1 MAITKGHGNPH
12 WTEDEVV
19 LALDLYFKLAGNAPG
34 PSDPQVIDLSHTL
47 RSIPYHAE
55 AARKESF
62 RNADGVAFKLQNLRQ
77 LATGKGLANTSK
89 TDKTVWERFGHDP
102 AATSARAALIRQ
114 ATQILSVPE
123 IEPDEEVFAEG
134 KAVTRAHRRVER
146 SKELRKKLLEQRRLR
161 NEVRCDICGYHNRT
175 GDRRFEYAGLEAHH
189 LRPLAI
195 LGATAT
201 KVSDL
206 ALLCATCHR
215 LTHRAIALEKRWLS
229 LEELKA
235 TLQPAEPVG
244 AAT

>member
-19 LALDLYFKLAGNAPG
+19 LALELYFKRGGIVPG
-34 PSDPQVIDLSHTL
+34 PSDPDVVALSHLL

-62 RNADGVAFKLQNLRQ
+62 RNPDGVTFKLQNLRQ
-77 LATGKGLANTSK
+77 LATGKGLANTSR
-89 TDKTVWERFGHDP
+89 TDKSVWERFGNDQS
-102 AATSARAALIRQ
+102 ATSARAALIRQ
-114 ATQILSVPE
+114 ATEVLRGPE
-123 IEPDEEVFAEG
+123 MEPDEEVFAEG
-134 KAVTRAHRRVER
+134 KAATRAHRRVER
-146 SKELRKKLLEQRRLR
+146 SKGLRKKLLAQRRLL
-161 NEVRCDICGYHNRT
+161 NELRCDICGYHNLT
-175 GDRRFEYAGLEAHH
+175 GNPRFEDAGLEAHH

-195 LGATAT
+195 LGPTAT

-229 LEELKA
+229 LGELK
-235 TLQPAEPVG
+235 TILQPPEPE
-244 AAT
+244 